1 MREDQR
7 RAAATR
13 RQVLIARWAAPHQVR
28 AAGEALDA
36 YRASGQR
43 LAEARRDGDLPAAHE
58 SLAQQVAAQEQ
69 LGELI
74 GLRAAARLLDAA
86 DRPAEPV
93 TVFVDETTV
102 RAQHVQRAGLGT
114 LQAYGAVALPGEL
127 LSVFAARAAGIR
139 ADFGLG
145 DEELK
150 WSPDR
155 KRQPAQFAL
164 GAQGREPMQRALL
177 AAAAECGAWTATV
190 VWDEER
196 DPSPAAHR
204 EKWLLKLLYERI
216 SMGLS
221 DRDGLGTVIFDQK
234 HSLRGHDAGWLAAT
248 RKLTDHG
255 TEYTSASR
263 IVNRF
268 VMGPSDHLPGLQ
280 LADLVVGAT
289 TALVAGQKSGL
300 ALREPLLELIHRRE
314 DGDLSGAGLKLWP
327 NSLENLYSWI
337 QHDRPAEPGGD
348 LRELMQLLGEDHYDA
363 VLDRRPFAR
372 DDGLTERH

>member
-7 RAAATR
+7 RAEATR
-13 RQVLIARWAAPHQVR
+13 QQALLERWVAPRRTR
-28 AAGEALDA
+28 AAGKALDA

-43 LAEARRDGDLPAAHE
+43 LTAARRAGDLSAAQE
-58 SLAQQVAAQEQ
+58 SLAQQLAAQQE

-74 GLRAAARLLDAA
+74 GAREAGWLLDAA
-86 DRPAEPV
+86 DRPAELV

-127 LSVFAARAAGIR
+127 LPVFAARAAGIQ
-139 ADFGLG
+139 AEFGIG
-145 DEELK
+145 GEELK

-164 GAQGREPMQRALL
+164 GARGREPVQRALL
-177 AAAAECGAWTATV
+177 AVAAECGAWTATV
-190 VWDEER
+190 VWDQER
-196 DPSPAAHR
+196 DPSPDAHR
-204 EKWLLKLLYERI
+204 EKWMLKLLYERI

-221 DRDGLGTVIFDQK
+221 DRDGLGTVVFDQK
-234 HSLRGHDAGWLAAT
+234 HSLRGHDADWLAAT

-289 TALVAGQKSGL
+289 TALVAGQNSGL

-337 QHDRPAEPGGD
+337 QHGRPAEPKGELYELLRSFGD
-348 LRELMQLLGEDHYDA
+348 DSLDSLRDH
-363 VLDRRPFAR
+363 RPFAR